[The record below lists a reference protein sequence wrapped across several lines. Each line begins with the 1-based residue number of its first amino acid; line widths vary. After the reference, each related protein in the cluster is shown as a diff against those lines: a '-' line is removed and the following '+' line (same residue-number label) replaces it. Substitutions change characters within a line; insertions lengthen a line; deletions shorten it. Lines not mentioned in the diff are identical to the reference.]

1 MSSSPELSECEI
13 SACNFAILCDI
24 PFGFYGDTYNCH
36 ERAWFAPFREKC
48 AFFLALNEEEARKAK
63 TVFPNAECVAVGN
76 PLWEEFSFP
85 ETTRENVRKD
95 LQVEW
100 DEILVLAPGS
110 KSAGINIANWTALL
124 SALYLIKGSKFKVR
138 IALHPGDV
146 TPHEIYKE
154 FMQWS
159 PVNVEMTPA
168 SMKTSLFVP
177 GADLVAEWNSS
188 IAIEA
193 AHQGIPV
200 ISLANP
206 FAERRLISTSG
217 SPIWEPCRLRVSVL
231 GSDEPPYLAKQI
243 HALLYEKTG
252 TALAKR
258 QAIVYPKVLQ
268 RGDAVRK
275 MFEYLQKFMRVSA

>member
-110 KSAGINIANWTALL
+110 KSAGINIANWTALHKCP
-124 SALYLIKGSKFKVR
+124 I
-138 IALHPGDV
+138 
-146 TPHEIYKE
+146 PHQRVKIQSTNCAPPRRCY
-154 FMQWS
+154 
-159 PVNVEMTPA
+159 
-168 SMKTSLFVP
+168 
-177 GADLVAEWNSS
+177 SS
-188 IAIEA
+188 
-193 AHQGIPV
+193 
-200 ISLANP
+200 
-206 FAERRLISTSG
+206 
-217 SPIWEPCRLRVSVL
+217 
-231 GSDEPPYLAKQI
+231 
-243 HALLYEKTG
+243 
-252 TALAKR
+252 
-258 QAIVYPKVLQ
+258 
-268 RGDAVRK
+268 
-275 MFEYLQKFMRVSA
+275 